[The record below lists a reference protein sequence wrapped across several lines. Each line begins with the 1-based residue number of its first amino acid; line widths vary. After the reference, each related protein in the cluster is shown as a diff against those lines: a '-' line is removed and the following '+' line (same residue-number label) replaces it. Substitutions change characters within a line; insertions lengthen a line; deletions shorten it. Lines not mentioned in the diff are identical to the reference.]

1 MRVIS
6 GKAKGK
12 KLKAPN
18 LSRGQ
23 RIRPLTDQAK
33 EALFNILGEKVPDSY
48 FLDLFAGTG
57 AVGIEALSRGAKI
70 AIFIEL
76 NKRIVSTIRQ
86 NLAATELD
94 PSAEVYSLDV
104 LRAIKVLDRKGAKFD
119 IIFLGAPYGS
129 PILEEALERLSASGL
144 VKDDALVVAEHRA
157 KHEISENFGNL
168 IKFRDSR
175 YGDTVLSFYKLVT
188 GVKKE

>member
-12 KLKAPN
+12 KLKVPK
-18 LSRGQ
+18 LSRGR

-33 EALFNILGEKVPDSY
+33 EALFNILGIKVPDSY

-70 AIFIEL
+70 AIFVEL
-76 NKRIVSTIRQ
+76 DKRAVSSIRE

-94 PSAEVYSLDV
+94 SSAEVYSLEV
-104 LRAIKVLDRKGAKFD
+104 LKAIKVLDSKGSKFD

-129 PILEEALERLSASGL
+129 PILEKALEKLSGSGL

-157 KHEISENFGNL
+157 KHEISQNFGNL
-168 IKFRDSR
+168 VRFRDSR
-175 YGDTVLSFYKLVT
+175 YGDTVLSFYKLVA